1 MLQELSNTLFAER
14 QLLRR
19 LHFKLDTMRVF
30 LACGKQDW
38 LPELNAEITQV
49 ERELAAVEVVRA
61 GQAADVA
68 AAHHIDLNISLRE
81 LAEVIEEPWKGIFV
95 EHLAAMSTELTEI
108 RAVQEALIPVLAEG
122 ARMAQSLAQAVVGR
136 NDAGVYQPD
145 GTSGPAKPR
154 VIDVA
159 V

>member
-1 MLQELSNTLFAER
+1 MFQELSNTLFAER

-38 LPELNAEITQV
+38 LAELNSEITQV
-49 ERELAAVEVVRA
+49 ERELSAVEIIRA
-61 GQAADVA
+61 AQAAEVAGAHSLEADVA
-68 AAHHIDLNISLRE
+68 LRGLVE
-81 LAEVIEEPWKGIFV
+81 AIEEPWRGIFA

-108 RAVQEALIPVLAEG
+108 RAVQETVGPVLAEG
-122 ARMAQSLAQAVVGR
+122 ARLAQSLAQSVVGR
-136 NDAGVYQPD
+136 ADAGVYQPD
-145 GTSGPAKPR
+145 GTSGPSRPR